1 MQATNKS
8 DEELF
13 KLMINSV
20 YGKTME
26 NMRKRMK
33 IRIVTNQRECIKY
46 SSRPAFINSIIY
58 GTNLIAINEKQ
69 FKIELN
75 KPIYVGFSVLEE
87 SKLIMYKYRYDFLKK
102 KCPNVELMYMDTD
115 SFIFDEE
122 SNFDEI
128 RITKKEYFDL
138 SDYPKDSKMHD
149 STNKKVPGIMKNEKP
164 LNRIKQVYALKS
176 KSYNI
181 LMDNNQEES
190 KHKGHDYNFTTSEYH
205 DVTFNKNS
213 ISASIK

>member
-87 SKLIMYKYRYDFLKK
+87 SKLIMYKYRYDF
-102 KCPNVELMYMDTD
+102 
-115 SFIFDEE
+115 F
-122 SNFDEI
+122 
-128 RITKKEYFDL
+128 
-138 SDYPKDSKMHD
+138 
-149 STNKKVPGIMKNEKP
+149 
-164 LNRIKQVYALKS
+164 
-176 KSYNI
+176 
-181 LMDNNQEES
+181 
-190 KHKGHDYNFTTSEYH
+190 
-205 DVTFNKNS
+205 
-213 ISASIK
+213 